1 MSLASLPGEVR
12 FRFVTGVEHWGGV
25 CERGLNLPRASGSH
39 DRLSH
44 LSLMKASAALRPHL
58 LTTAHVEEIHMA
70 LPELT
75 DEQRMAAL
83 EKAKAARRLRAELK
97 RDLADGTL
105 SIEDVLEGES
115 HIAQQMRVTQ
125 LLTALP
131 KIGAVKA
138 EEIMAELNISP
149 SRRVRG
155 LGIRQKRALLERFGF
170 DTHI

>member
-1 MSLASLPGEVR
+1 
-12 FRFVTGVEHWGGV
+12 
-25 CERGLNLPRASGSH
+25 
-39 DRLSH
+39 
-44 LSLMKASAALRPHL
+44 
-58 LTTAHVEEIHMA
+58 MA

-105 SIEDVLEGES
+105 SIEDVIEGES
-115 HIAQQMRVTQ
+115 DIAQQMRVTQ

-155 LGIRQKRALLERFGF
+155 LGVRQKRALLERFGF
-170 DTHI
+170 DTRI